1 MPTLKVSGR
10 QIISLIDQLSD
21 DEKIQVLIRLLFES
35 DTHFASSCK
44 IGEQAFKKICQAR
57 NLYPDK
63 MTEDEKLSLIDE
75 ILHESGP

>member
-57 NLYPDK
+57 NLDPDK
-63 MTEDEKLSLIDE
+63 MTEDEKLSLVDK
-75 ILHESGP
+75 ILHESDP